1 MNRQNILLYITFIFV
16 IVGCKFDKGE
26 AEETKIEVGESTM
39 QAIITTNKGDITINL
54 EFEKTPM
61 TVANFVGLAEGQ
73 IPNDAKSLGEPYY
86 DGIKFHRVI
95 KDFMIQGGDPTGTG
109 RGGPGYQFADEFH
122 QDLKHDKPGI
132 LSMANAGPGT
142 NGSQFFITH
151 KATPWLDN
159 KHSVFGN
166 VIKGL
171 EVVNAI
177 EQDDIIIQVKI
188 IRDGKA
194 AQNFDAAKIFQ
205 ESKDRAIAEL
215 KEKKQKQDE
224 ELKKLTK
231 DAITT
236 ESGLKYIVLNEGTG
250 DTPYPGQ
257 MVKVHYAGFLLN
269 GTKFDSSYD
278 RNQPFEFII
287 GGRVIAGWNE
297 GIQLLNQ
304 GAKAKFIIPPNL
316 AYGPRGAGGVI
327 PPNATLIFEVELLEI
342 IDDPHMHDHS
352 DPNHTH

>member
-1 MNRQNILLYITFIFV
+1 MKLVLSICLLFAWSCEKGNTGKQSEKVEENSNNMIT
-16 IVGCKFDKGE
+16 
-26 AEETKIEVGESTM
+26 
-39 QAIITTNKGDITINL
+39 AIINTSKGDITIEL

-61 TVANFVGLAEGQ
+61 TVANFVGLAEGTIENNVKEAGQ
-73 IPNDAKSLGEPYY
+73 PYY

-95 KDFMIQGGDPTGTG
+95 SDFMIQGGDPTGTG
-109 RGGPGYQFADEFH
+109 GGGPGYKFSDEFH
-122 QDLKHDKPGI
+122 PDLKHDKPGI

-159 KHSVFGN
+159 KHSVFGH
-166 VIKGL
+166 VISGQ
-171 EVVNAI
+171 EVVDTI
-177 EQDDIIIQVKI
+177 EQDDLINSIQI
-188 IRDGKA
+188 IREGKKA
-194 AQNFDAAKIFQ
+194 KEFDAASTFKEYQ
-205 ESKDRAIAEL
+205 EKAIAAFKEQ
-215 KEKKQKQDE
+215 EKKQAE
-224 ELKKLTK
+224 ELEKLTK
-231 DAITT
+231 DATT
-236 ESGLKYIVLNEGTG
+236 TASGLRYVMLQEGSG

-278 RNQPFEFII
+278 RDKPFEFII
-287 GGRVIAGWNE
+287 GGRVIPGWNE
-297 GIQLLNQ
+297 GIQLLNP

-316 AYGPRGAGGVI
+316 AYGERGAGGVI